1 MGNRSEL
8 DDSEITRERKGE
20 GQRTS
25 WGPLGVSSSEFP
37 ILSSVT
43 LFKRLGLESL

>member
-1 MGNRSEL
+1 MENKGEL
-8 DDSEITRERKGE
+8 DDSEITWGRKGE

-25 WGPLGVSSSEFP
+25 WGPLVVSSSEFP

-43 LFKRLGLESL
+43 LFKRLSS